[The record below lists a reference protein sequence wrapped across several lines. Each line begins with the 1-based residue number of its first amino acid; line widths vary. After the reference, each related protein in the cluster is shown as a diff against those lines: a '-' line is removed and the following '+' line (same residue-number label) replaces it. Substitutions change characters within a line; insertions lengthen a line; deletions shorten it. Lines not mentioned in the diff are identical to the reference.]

1 MRARQHMNKLI
12 EMVDRRKSP
21 DFTQITG
28 YVKKQIAAEFRGLCA
43 KYDLSHSDVIEELV
57 EQWVQ
62 KVATHPPEEIKSKS
76 LSNQEAERQWYNAAT
91 IYEVVAL
98 NMTELRKA
106 GVKNLRAIAGG
117 KIIPGED
124 DFLLIASTL
133 GLDEK
138 TRNLIWLNTVKKVN
152 LARNKGES

>member
-1 MRARQHMNKLI
+1 MMARQHMNKLL

-62 KVATHPPEEIKSKS
+62 KVATHPPEELKQKPLSSK
-76 LSNQEAERQWYNAAT
+76 EVERQSYKMLT
-91 IYEVVAL
+91 ISEVVAQNL
-98 NMTELRKA
+98 TELRKA
-106 GVKNLRAIAGG
+106 KVKVKNLNALASG
-117 KIIPGED
+117 KIIPGKD
-124 DFLLIASTL
+124 DFLLIASSL
-133 GLDEK
+133 GLDEE
-138 TRNLIWLNTVKKVN
+138 TRKLVWHNTFKKIN
-152 LARNKGES
+152 EEEI